1 MGIVV
6 MSVVVSVEVSVVAEC
21 GSECGSEVTISLCC
35 VMLICNRQ
43 SKELLLNSLLISRTE
58 TEKCLIEPSINSVRV
73 SVKIK
78 QADELEKILCHKFTL
93 FLMQRAE
100 QFIIM
105 RRKAVEVMGHVVMGH
120 IYVVEYNDMHDV
132 TILSSVLIFFLVR
145 ISLGL

>member
-1 MGIVV
+1 
-6 MSVVVSVEVSVVAEC
+6 
-21 GSECGSEVTISLCC
+21 
-35 VMLICNRQ
+35 
-43 SKELLLNSLLISRTE
+43 
-58 TEKCLIEPSINSVRV
+58 
-73 SVKIK
+73 VKIK

-120 IYVVEYNDMHDV
+120 VYVVEYNDMHDV
-132 TILSSVLIFFLVR
+132 TVFSSVLIFFFGW